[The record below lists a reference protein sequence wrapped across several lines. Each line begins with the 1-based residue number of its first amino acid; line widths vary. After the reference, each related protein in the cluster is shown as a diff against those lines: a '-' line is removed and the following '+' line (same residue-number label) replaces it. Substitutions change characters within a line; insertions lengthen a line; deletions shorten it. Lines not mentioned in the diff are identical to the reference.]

1 MDIDLWW
8 LLLFPAFFGLGWLAA
23 RVDMRAV
30 LKQAREVPAGFYK
43 GLDALVDDKT
53 DVAARSLAEVAR
65 AHPQALEVQL
75 SLGKLY
81 RRRGENDR
89 AIRLHQ
95 QVLELPDLSNEQKA
109 QVRFELS
116 QDFHKAGLVD
126 RAEEILVK
134 LLPSQT
140 MGRAAREQLLSI
152 YQQDRDWEKAVATAR
167 ELRSDAHSFQHE
179 VAQFFCELAQGA
191 LYQSDYD
198 KARRYVQE
206 AFAANRK
213 CVRASILLGDIEVAV
228 GQPEAGIAAWQA
240 IEKQNYEYL
249 AMVAERL
256 FDAYESLGK
265 AAEGIALLRGYQRT
279 FSQLELTDLLYQK
292 VATYEGEAKALEAV
306 REAVHAR
313 PNLLGVYRLVEAQM
327 DELSPEGRMDA
338 EVARALIMKHAQRLT
353 VHRCKRCNFRSRAFF
368 WHCPACGEWES
379 FTPNRSETH

>member
-198 KARRYVQE
+198 KARGYVQE

-213 CVRASILLGDIEVAV
+213 CVRASILLGDIEVAT
-228 GQPEAGIAAWQA
+228 GQPEAAIAAWQA

>member
-213 CVRASILLGDIEVAV
+213 CVRASILLGDIEVAN
-228 GQPEAGIAAWQA
+228 GQPEAAIAAWQA

-292 VATYEGEAKALEAV
+292 VATYEGEARALEAV

>member
-1 MDIDLWW
+1 MDIELWW

-30 LKQAREVPAGFYK
+30 LKQAREVPAGFYT

-53 DVAARSLAEVAR
+53 DIAARSLAEVAR
-65 AHPQALEVQL
+65 AHPHALEVQL

-95 QVLELPDLSNEQKA
+95 QVMTLPDLNREQKSL
-109 QVRFELS
+109 VRFELA

-134 LLPSQT
+134 LLDSPT
-140 MGRAAREQLLSI
+140 MGRAARELLLTI
-152 YQQDRDWEKAVATAR
+152 YQQDRDWEKAVSVAR

-179 VAQFFCELAQGA
+179 VAQFFCEQAQGA
-191 LYQSDYD
+191 LYQSDYE
-198 KARRYVQE
+198 KARQYVAE

-213 CVRASILLGDIEVAV
+213 CVRASILLGDIETAQ
-228 GQPEAGIAAWQA
+228 GHHEAAIAAWQA
-240 IEKQNYEYL
+240 VEKQHYEYL

-256 FDAYESLGK
+256 FDAYEALGK
-265 AAEGIALLRGYQRT
+265 PQEGIALLRGYQRT

-292 VATYEGEAKALEAV
+292 IATYEGEAKALEAA

-313 PNLLGVYRLVEAQM
+313 PSLLGVYRLVESQM
-327 DELSPEGRMDA
+327 DELSTEGRMDA
-338 EVARALIMKHAQRLT
+338 EVARSLIMKHAQRLT
-353 VHRCKRCNFRSRAFF
+353 VHRCKCCNFRSRAFF

>member
-134 LLPSQT
+134 LLTSQT

-213 CVRASILLGDIEVAV
+213 CVRASILLGDIEVAD
-228 GQPEAGIAAWQA
+228 GKPEAAIAAWQA
-240 IEKQNYEYL
+240 VEKQNYEYL
-249 AMVAERL
+249 AMVSERL